1 MLTACDCHS
10 GRLSALRRDQGGTS
24 SARAGTTLTLFSPL
38 ERIGMDKMGWL
49 ADRRTRRLAW
59 LGGVFLTVTA
69 VVAVFAVVVQPTSDS
84 RHPASTRPP
93 DRATARSSPVRSP
106 VRPVSSPPATWQVES
121 PIADLSTPLPGM
133 PPVTDPANIYADAG
147 ANMLSPAVRGVPYRI
162 YVPNSGGSTVTV
174 IDPATY
180 RVIGTYQ
187 TGLNPQHVVPAYD
200 MRTLYVTNDL
210 GNSLTPINPWT
221 GRPGRNITV
230 DDPYNMY
237 FTPDGR
243 YAIVV
248 AEARQDLDF
257 RDPHTFA
264 LEHRIHVDCAGVD
277 HIDFAATGAYLI
289 ATCEYAGRLVRID
302 LHTLTVAGYLTLPG
316 SAPQDIKLDPAGR
329 IFYVADKNHAGVWLI
344 DAATFKVT
352 GFIPTGPDAHG
363 LYPSRDARYLYV
375 TNRGNGTI
383 TLISFA
389 TRKIVTTWR
398 IPGGGSPDM
407 GNLSPDGKVFWVSG
421 RYNNVVYA
429 ISTANGHLLAK
440 IPVGS
445 QPHGLC
451 VWPQPGRYSLG
462 HTGITR

>member
-1 MLTACDCHS
+1 
-10 GRLSALRRDQGGTS
+10 
-24 SARAGTTLTLFSPL
+24 
-38 ERIGMDKMGWL
+38 MDKAGWPT
-49 ADRRTRRLAW
+49 DRRVRRLTWFGCLLVA
-59 LGGVFLTVTA
+59 VTA
-69 VVAVFAVVVQPTSDS
+69 VVAVFAVIF
-84 RHPASTRPP
+84 HPASHTGASAPA
-93 DRATARSSPVRSP
+93 RATHPAPERARPGRSASYPPV
-106 VRPVSSPPATWQVES
+106 TWQVAG
-121 PIADLSTPLPGM
+121 PVADLSVPLAGM

-147 ANMLSPAVRGVPYRI
+147 PDMLSPAVRGVPYRI
-162 YVPNSGGSTVTV
+162 YVPDSGGSTVTV
-174 IDPATY
+174 IDPATR
-180 RVIGTYQ
+180 RVIATYQ
-187 TGLNPQHVVPAYD
+187 SGLNPQHVVPAYD
-200 MRTLYVTNDL
+200 MRMLYATNNQA
-210 GNSLTPINPWT
+210 NSLTPINPRT
-221 GRPGRNITV
+221 GRPAGRNIPV

-248 AEARQDLDF
+248 AEARQNLDF

-264 LEHRIHVDCAGVD
+264 LRHRIHVDCAGVD

-289 ATCEYAGRLVRID
+289 ATCEFAGRLVRVD
-302 LHTLTVAGYLTLPG
+302 LHTLSVAGYLNLPG
-316 SAPQDIKLDPAGR
+316 AAPQDIKLDPAGR

-344 DAATFKVT
+344 NAATFKVT

-421 RYNNVVYA
+421 RYDNVVYG
-429 ISTANGHLLAK
+429 ISTANGHLLAR
-440 IPVGS
+440 IPVGP

>member
-1 MLTACDCHS
+1 MGNMS
-10 GRLSALRRDQGGTS
+10 WPEGRQA
-24 SARAGTTLTLFSPL
+24 
-38 ERIGMDKMGWL
+38 
-49 ADRRTRRLAW
+49 RRLVWSGVAAVA
-59 LGGVFLTVTA
+59 LGAAAVIGVTVFRPA
-69 VVAVFAVVVQPTSDS
+69 P
-84 RHPASTRPP
+84 HPAVSAPAQALP
-93 DRATARSSPVRSP
+93 SKAVRATPTRSASNAA
-106 VRPVSSPPATWQVES
+106 ATWQVAS
-121 PIADLSTPLPGM
+121 PVADLSEPLPGM
-133 PPVTDPANIYADAG
+133 PPVANPADIYADAG
-147 ANMLSPAVRGVPYRI
+147 ANMLTPATRGVPYRI

-174 IDPATY
+174 INP
-180 RVIGTYQ
+180 VTYQ
-187 TGLNPQHVVPAYD
+187 VITTYQAGLNPQHVVPGYG

-210 GNSLTPINPWT
+210 ANSLTPINPVT
-221 GRPGRNITV
+221 GRPSGKNIPV

-237 FTPDGR
+237 YTPDGQ

-248 AEARQDLDF
+248 AEARQNLDF
-257 RDPHTFA
+257 RDPKTFA
-264 LEHRIHVDCAGVD
+264 LRHRIHVNCAGVD

-289 ATCEYAGRLVRID
+289 ATCEFGGRLVRVD
-302 LHTLTVAGYLTLPG
+302 LHTLKIVGYLNLPG
-316 SAPQDIKLDPAGR
+316 SAPQDIKLDPAGH
-329 IFYVADKNHAGVWLI
+329 IFYIADKNHAGVWMV
-344 DAATFKVT
+344 DAATFKLA

-383 TLISFA
+383 SLISFA

-421 RYNNVVYA
+421 RYDDVVYA
-429 ISTANGHLLAK
+429 INTANGHLMAK
-440 IPVGS
+440 IAVGV

>member
-1 MLTACDCHS
+1 MGKA
-10 GRLSALRRDQGGTS
+10 GR
-24 SARAGTTLTLFSPL
+24 P
-38 ERIGMDKMGWL
+38 
-49 ADRRTRRLAW
+49 ADRQVRRLAW
-59 LGGVFLTVTA
+59 SGYLLVA
-69 VVAVFAVVVQPTSDS
+69 VVAGVAVFVVIS
-84 RHPASTRPP
+84 RPASQTDAPASAYSSAGATQP
-93 DRATARSSPVRSP
+93 AAERASPARSASHPPV
-106 VRPVSSPPATWQVES
+106 TWQVAGPVS
-121 PIADLSTPLPGM
+121 DLSVPLAGM

-147 ANMLSPAVRGVPYRI
+147 PDMLSPAVRGVPYRI
-162 YVPNSGGSTVTV
+162 YVPNSGRSTVTI

-180 RVIGTYQ
+180 RVITTYG
-187 TGLNPQHVVPAYD
+187 TGLNPQHVVPGYD

-210 GNSLTPINPWT
+210 GNSLTPINPLT
-221 GRPGRNITV
+221 GQRVGPNIAV

-248 AEARQDLDF
+248 AESRQNLDF

-264 LEHRIHVDCAGVD
+264 LKHRIHVNCAGVD

-302 LHTLTVAGYLTLPG
+302 LHTLAVAGYLNLPG

-344 DAATFKVT
+344 DAATFRVA

-383 TLISFA
+383 TVISFA
-389 TRKIVTTWR
+389 TRKIATTWR

-421 RYNNVVYA
+421 RYDNVVYA
-429 ISTANGHLLAK
+429 ISTANGHLLAR
-440 IPVGS
+440 IAVGS

>member
-1 MLTACDCHS
+1 
-10 GRLSALRRDQGGTS
+10 
-24 SARAGTTLTLFSPL
+24 
-38 ERIGMDKMGWL
+38 MDKMSWL
-49 ADRRTRRLAW
+49 VDRQTRRLAW
-59 LGGVFLTVTA
+59 LGGVFLIVTG
-69 VVAVFAVVVQPTSDS
+69 VVAVFAVIFRPASHTDTPASAS
-84 RHPASTRPP
+84 APAGATHPAAERASPTRS
-93 DRATARSSPVRSP
+93 ASSPTV
-106 VRPVSSPPATWQVES
+106 TWQVAGPVS
-121 PIADLSTPLPGM
+121 DLSVPLPGM
-133 PPVTDPANIYADAG
+133 PPVTDPANIYSDAG
-147 ANMLSPAVRGVPYRI
+147 ADMLSPVVRGVPYRI
-162 YVPNSGGSTVTV
+162 YVPESGGSTVTV
-174 IDPATY
+174 IDPATR
-180 RVIGTYQ
+180 RVIGTYRS
-187 TGLNPQHVVPAYD
+187 GLNPQHVVPGYD
-200 MRTLYVTNDL
+200 LRTLYVTNDL
-210 GNSLTPINPWT
+210 SNSLTPINPRT
-221 GRPGRNITV
+221 GRRAGPNIAV

-248 AEARQDLDF
+248 AEARQNLDF

-264 LEHRIHVDCAGVD
+264 LRHRVHVGCAGVD

-289 ATCEYAGRLVRID
+289 ATCGFAGRLVRVD
-302 LHTLTVAGYLTLPG
+302 LHTLGVAGYLNLPG

-329 IFYVADKNHAGVWLI
+329 IFYVADKNHAGVWLV
-344 DAATFKVT
+344 DAATFKVA

-383 TLISFA
+383 TVISFA
-389 TRKIVTTWR
+389 TRKVVTTWR

-421 RYNNVVYA
+421 RYDNVVYA

>member
-1 MLTACDCHS
+1 
-10 GRLSALRRDQGGTS
+10 
-24 SARAGTTLTLFSPL
+24 
-38 ERIGMDKMGWL
+38 
-49 ADRRTRRLAW
+49 
-59 LGGVFLTVTA
+59 
-69 VVAVFAVVVQPTSDS
+69 
-84 RHPASTRPP
+84 
-93 DRATARSSPVRSP
+93 
-106 VRPVSSPPATWQVES
+106 
-121 PIADLSTPLPGM
+121 
-133 PPVTDPANIYADAG
+133 
-147 ANMLSPAVRGVPYRI
+147 
-162 YVPNSGGSTVTV
+162 
-174 IDPATY
+174 
-180 RVIGTYQ
+180 
-187 TGLNPQHVVPAYD
+187 VVPGYG

-210 GNSLTPINPWT
+210 GNSLTPINPET
-221 GRPGRNITV
+221 GRPSGKNIAV

-237 FTPDGR
+237 YTPDGR

-248 AEARQDLDF
+248 AEAKQSLDF
-257 RDPHTFA
+257 RDPNGFA
-264 LEHRIHVDCAGVD
+264 LEHRVHVACAGVD

-289 ATCEYAGRLVRID
+289 ATCEFGGRLVRVD
-302 LHTLTVAGYLTLPG
+302 LHTLQIVGYLNLSG

-329 IFYVADKNHAGVWLI
+329 IFYVADKNHAGVWMV
-344 DAATFKVT
+344 DAATFRLA

-383 TLISFA
+383 SVISFA
-389 TRKIVTTWR
+389 TQKIFTTWR

-429 ISTANGHLLAK
+429 IDTATGHLMAK
-440 IPVGS
+440 IPVGL

>member
-1 MLTACDCHS
+1 MGKA
-10 GRLSALRRDQGGTS
+10 GWPRDRQV
-24 SARAGTTLTLFSPL
+24 
-38 ERIGMDKMGWL
+38 
-49 ADRRTRRLAW
+49 RRLTWFGCLLLASA
-59 LGGVFLTVTA
+59 A
-69 VVAVFAVVVQPTSDS
+69 VMAFFAVIF
-84 RHPASTRPP
+84 RPASHTDTSAPAGAIHP
-93 DRATARSSPVRSP
+93 VPERASPVRSGSNPP
-106 VRPVSSPPATWQVES
+106 VTWQVAG
-121 PIADLSTPLPGM
+121 PVPDLSMPLPGM
-133 PPVTDPANIYADAG
+133 PPVPDPANIYADAG
-147 ANMLSPAVRGVPYRI
+147 AGMLSPAVRGVPYRI
-162 YVPNSGGSTVTV
+162 YVPDSGGSTVTV
-174 IDPATY
+174 IDPARY
-180 RVIGTYQ
+180 RVIMTYRS
-187 TGLNPQHVVPAYD
+187 GLNPQHVVPAYD
-200 MRTLYVTNDL
+200 LRTLYVTNDL
-210 GNSLTPINPWT
+210 GNSLTPVNPRT
-221 GRPGRNITV
+221 GRRAGRNIPV

-248 AEARQDLDF
+248 AEGRQNLDF

-289 ATCEYAGRLVRID
+289 ATCEFAGRLVRVD
-302 LHTLTVAGYLTLPG
+302 LHTLTVSGYLNLPG

-344 DAATFKVT
+344 DAAIFRVA

-363 LYPSRDARYLYV
+363 LYPSRNARYLYV
-375 TNRGNGTI
+375 TNRGNGSI

-389 TRKIVTTWR
+389 TRKVVATWR

-429 ISTANGHLLAK
+429 ISTANGHLLAR

>member
-1 MLTACDCHS
+1 MEAGRHARPRRKRAIQMAGLSLVAGAAVAAIVVAADGADPAPTAA
-10 GRLSALRRDQGGTS
+10 GLS
-24 SARAGTTLTLFSPL
+24 SASHRAATSAAPTPSPRPTAPAWPVAGT
-38 ERIGMDKMGWL
+38 
-49 ADRRTRRLAW
+49 
-59 LGGVFLTVTA
+59 V
-69 VVAVFAVVVQPTSDS
+69 
-84 RHPASTRPP
+84 
-93 DRATARSSPVRSP
+93 
-106 VRPVSSPPATWQVES
+106 
-121 PIADLSTPLPGM
+121 ADLSAPLAGM
-133 PPVTDPANIYADAG
+133 PPVASPVNIYADDGAG
-147 ANMLSPAVRGVPYRI
+147 MFSPAVRGVPYRI

-174 IDPATY
+174 INPSTY
-180 RVIGTYQ
+180 RVIESYQ

-200 MRTLYVTNDL
+200 LRTLYATNNQA
-210 GNSLTPINPWT
+210 NSLTPINPRT
-221 GRPGRNITV
+221 GRPAGRNIPV

-248 AEARQDLDF
+248 AEARQNLDF

-264 LEHRIHVDCAGVD
+264 LRHRIHVDCAGVD
-277 HIDFAATGAYLI
+277 HVDFAATGAYLI
-289 ATCEYAGRLVRID
+289 ATCEFAGRLVRVD
-302 LHTLTVAGYLTLPG
+302 LHTLAVAGYLNLPG
-316 SAPQDIKLDPAGR
+316 SAPQDIKLDPPGH
-329 IFYVADKNHAGVWLI
+329 IFYVADKNHGGVWLV
-344 DAATFKVT
+344 DAATFRLA
-352 GFIPTGPDAHG
+352 GFVPTGPDAHG

-421 RYNNVVYA
+421 RYDNVVYA
-429 ISTANGHLLAK
+429 ISTANGHLLAR
-440 IPVGS
+440 IPVGP